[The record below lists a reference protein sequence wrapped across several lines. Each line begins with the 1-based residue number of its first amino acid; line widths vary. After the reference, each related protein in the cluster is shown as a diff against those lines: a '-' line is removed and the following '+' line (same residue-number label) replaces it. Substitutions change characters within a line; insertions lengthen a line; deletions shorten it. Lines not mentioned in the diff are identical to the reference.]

1 MTTSPEQRFGIRQ
14 TTSVGA
20 GASVIDGYCVTPSTA
35 VHPPDRGCRTRP
47 RQGIVDAST
56 NPSVMASKSDPIQIN
71 CKYEMY
77 EVIHR
82 SVVAAARRAR
92 QEGNDQLLM
101 ALRNALLTLGE
112 A

>member
-1 MTTSPEQRFGIRQ
+1 
-14 TTSVGA
+14 
-20 GASVIDGYCVTPSTA
+20 
-35 VHPPDRGCRTRP
+35 
-47 RQGIVDAST
+47 
-56 NPSVMASKSDPIQIN
+56 MASKSDPIQIN
-71 CKYEMY
+71 CKYETY

-112 A
+112 AQGLSTHHLSDFSLWDVE